1 MKLVCHRHTNLKFK
15 NPFSCYC
22 LVIPPGYSI
31 PIATQTGKDSHGP
44 SFNLYLARESLLK
57 TLIQDVLRYAGL
69 AAWDAAG
76 RELLALFEAAGDDLR
91 VLIDDTQVA
100 YPIRVDPWVKSA
112 TLTASDG
119 AASDKLG
126 DSIAMTGAAVFT
138 KAPGKQVSGK
148 AGQGT
153 MYVVQP
159 VKFKQYL
166 PRMVK

>member
-1 MKLVCHRHTNLKFK
+1 
-15 NPFSCYC
+15 
-22 LVIPPGYSI
+22 
-31 PIATQTGKDSHGP
+31 
-44 SFNLYLARESLLK
+44 
-57 TLIQDVLRYAGL
+57 
-69 AAWDAAG
+69 
-76 RELLALFEAAGDDLR
+76 
-91 VLIDDTQVA
+91 
-100 YPIRVDPWVKSA
+100 VKSA